1 MHYYHI
7 DVVFCKGGYV
17 ALPVVFAS
25 RLLRIPLIV
34 HESDVH
40 P

>member
-1 MHYYHI
+1 M

-17 ALPVVFAS
+17 ALPVVFAAHVL
-25 RLLRIPLIV
+25 RLNLIV

>member
-1 MHYYHI
+1 M

-17 ALPVVFAS
+17 ALPVVFAAA
-25 RLLRIPLIV
+25 LLHKKLIV